1 MKLHYITRVN
11 IPSQSAQSIQITAM
25 CKAFFR
31 QKVDFKFISPENTSN
46 TYLEEEFDWE
56 RTKLNTKFKYL
67 EFAFKSFIKAF
78 KEKPSHV
85 YTRDIVIAY
94 LVSFLNIKVI
104 YESHKEP
111 MSKIASLLMTLLAGK
126 NNFFLVTISKAL
138 KDFYI
143 ENYSFKGDKVL
154 SCHDGV
160 FLDKY
165 DKLIGVPKKQL
176 RQELNLPIDKIIV
189 MHTGS
194 MYKGNDAMLFESVV
208 DNFEDILFVQVGGS
222 EGDLKK
228 YKEFYKLFNNIIF
241 IPHQNNDILVKY
253 QMSADLLFYA
263 LTKENALWWCTSP
276 LKIFE
281 YMATGVTIIAS
292 NIGSISEILND
303 KNSISFS
310 PDESKSIVIGINYFL
325 NNRSLAIKKAQQAL
339 NDVKFNFTW
348 EKRAIKILNFIK

>member
-1 MKLHYITRVN
+1 VKLYYITRVN

-31 QKVDFKFISPENTSN
+31 QKIDFRFISPENTMN
-46 TYLEEEFDWE
+46 IYLEDEFDWE
-56 RTKLNTKFKYL
+56 RIKLITKFKHL

-111 MSKIASLLMTLLAGK
+111 MSKTASLLMTFLATK

-138 KDFYI
+138 KDFYV
-143 ENYSFKGDKVL
+143 ENYSFKDDKLL

-165 DKLIGVPKKQL
+165 NKLKGTPKKQL
-176 RQELNLPIDKIIV
+176 RRELNLPIDKVIV

-194 MYKGNDAMLFESVV
+194 MYKGNDAMLFESVI
-208 DNFEDILFVQVGGS
+208 DNFKDILFVQVGGS

-228 YKEFYKLFNNIIF
+228 YKEYYKLFNNIIF
-241 IPHQNNDILVKY
+241 IPHQSNDILVRY

-281 YMATGVTIIAS
+281 YMATGITIIAS

-303 KNSISFS
+303 TNSISFS

-325 NNRSLAIKKAQQAL
+325 NNRSLAIKKSQQAF

-348 EKRAIKILNFIK
+348 ERRAIKILSFIK